1 MRGPSSRLATAAAVV
16 LGVGV
21 LALAG
26 RLLPLSPGAPPP
38 ASSTTTSSLF
48 TGPPATETIQ
58 TAGALVPQ
66 AMGRALAQARAVMR
80 QAGLAGDAVDRDPRG
95 PGAVVV
101 GQDPPAGA
109 RVPPGSPVGLRTRTD
124 VWPNGAPRRLRLGQ
138 GATTAAYRVVAADP
152 VHDALE
158 IVLTM
163 PRGAEL
169 QLWLGTGASPR
180 VLIGSGR
187 DLRDCRPAGGQTRC
201 QVTFAA
207 MAAEPPGVW
216 TVGLAKR
223 SPGAVTVRVT
233 VTFTPPVT
241 FTPSP

>member
-1 MRGPSSRLATAAAVV
+1 MRKPSSRLATAAAVV
-16 LGVGV
+16 VGLGV

-26 RLLPLSPGAPPP
+26 RLLSLEPGAPPP
-38 ASSTTTSSLF
+38 TGGTTTTSLF
-48 TGPPATETIQ
+48 TGPPADETVQ

-66 AMGRALAQARAVMR
+66 AMGRTLAEARAVMR
-80 QAGLAGDAVDRDPRG
+80 RAGLPGDAVDRDPRD

-101 GQDPPAGA
+101 GQEPPAGVW
-109 RVPPGSPVGLRTRTD
+109 VPPGSPVGFRTRTD

-138 GATTAAYRVVAADP
+138 GRATATYRVVAADP

-163 PRGAEL
+163 PRGVEL
-169 QLWLGTGASPR
+169 RLWLGTGASPR
-180 VLIGSGR
+180 VLIGSTKG
-187 DLRDCRPAGGQTRC
+187 LRDCRPAGGQTRC

-223 SPGAVTVRVT
+223 SPGAAAVRVK
-233 VTFTPPVT
+233 VSFLPPVT

>member
-1 MRGPSSRLATAAAVV
+1 MRWPSSRLATAAAVV
-16 LGVGV
+16 VGLGV

-26 RLLPLSPGAPPP
+26 RLLPLEPGAPPP
-38 ASSTTTSSLF
+38 TSVTTTSLF

-58 TAGALVPQ
+58 TPGALVPQ
-66 AMGRALAQARAVMR
+66 AMGRTLAQARAVMR
-80 QAGLAGDAVDRDPRG
+80 RAGLPGEAVDRDPRG

-101 GQDPPAGA
+101 GQEPPAGA
-109 RVPPGSPVGLRTRTD
+109 RVPPGSPVGFRTRTD
-124 VWPNGAPRRLRLGQ
+124 VWPNGVPRRLRLGQ
-138 GATTAAYRVVAADP
+138 GRATTAYRVVAADP

-158 IVLTM
+158 IVLSM
-163 PRGAEL
+163 PRGAEF

-180 VLIGSGR
+180 VIIASTK
-187 DLRDCRPAGGQTRC
+187 DLRDCRPSGRQTRC

-223 SPGAVTVRVT
+223 SPGAATVRVT
-233 VTFTPPVT
+233 VAFTPPVT

>member
-101 GQDPPAGA
+101 GQ
-109 RVPPGSPVGLRTRTD
+109 
-124 VWPNGAPRRLRLGQ
+124 

-180 VLIGSGR
+180 VLIGSTR

-223 SPGAVTVRVT
+223 SPGAVTVRAT